1 MLQMER
7 NTRDEFKEKLT
18 EVFKERLTGLFK
30 KSGKEDLTEFTEG
43 SNIPYPTWQSWMS
56 GSKLPGSAH
65 LVKLAGRLNVSTDYL
80 LGRDTEKTPDL
91 QALYLGLGL
100 TEDAVESLQRFKKD
114 DRVAGLPLIPGRVKC
129 KALSKALASPQVLEA
144 LASIMMLEQGEP
156 GYYEGVTHDH
166 FDPKDPKSE
175 ADIEAASKLNRKSF
189 YHAELSPDSMAA
201 LLYLRLQLTLQQLRT
216 GEAPAEYAPAK
227 RRDEAECQRMVET
240 GETDRLK
247 RLTANLGRLSDKF
260 DKDKADLL
268 KAIKEEKESREEEAR
283 WHTY

>member
-65 LVKLAGRLNVSTDYL
+65 LVKLADHLHVSTDYL
-80 LGRDTEKTPDL
+80 LGRDTEKSPDL

-114 DRVAGLPLIPGRVKC
+114 DRVEGLPSKPGRVMC
-129 KALSKALASPQVLEA
+129 KALSKALASPDVLSG
-144 LASIMMLEQGEP
+144 LASIMLLEQGEP

-166 FDPKDPKSE
+166 FDPTDPKSE
-175 ADIEAASKLNRKSF
+175 AACKYAAKLNRESF

-201 LLYLRLQLTLQQLRT
+201 LLYLRLQLTLHQLRT
-216 GEAPAEYAPAK
+216 GEAPPEFAPVK
-227 RRDEAECQRMVET
+227 ERDEAEWKKLVES
-240 GETDRLK
+240 GETDRLV
-247 RLTANLGRLSDKF
+247 RLNANLRRLKESFEKR
-260 DKDKADLL
+260 KADLL
-268 KAIKEEKESREEEAR
+268 KAINEEKESREEEER